1 MRNLDAIINQLSAEQ
16 MRCEHLLLE
25 DMEGVKKACTLFFDK
40 QAREA
45 DAFMALLH
53 QTLDDIANRVKNG
66 YERKREPDDDKPFP
80 AIVTGRK
87 LTDDERAALM
97 GVLDDATQDTA

>member
-16 MRCEHLLLE
+16 QRCEHLLLE

-66 YERKREPDDDKPFP
+66 YERKREPDDKPFP

-87 LTDDERAALM
+87 LTDEERASLM
-97 GVLDDATQDTA
+97 GALDDATQSEA

>member
-45 DAFMALLH
+45 DAFLALLH

-66 YERKREPDDDKPFP
+66 YERKREPDDDAPMP

-87 LTDDERAALM
+87 LTDEERQAILE
-97 GVLDDATQDTA
+97 GVKDATQNEA

>member
-25 DMEGVKKACTLFFDK
+25 DMEGIKKACTLFFDK

-45 DAFMALLH
+45 DGFLALLH
-53 QTLDDIANRVKNG
+53 QSLDDIANRVKNG
-66 YERKREPDDDKPFP
+66 YEKKREPDDNAPLP

-87 LTDDERAALM
+87 LTDEERAALM
-97 GVLDDATQDTA
+97 EAVDDAAQGEA

>member
-25 DMEGVKKACTLFFDK
+25 DMEGIKKACTLFFDK

-53 QTLDDIANRVKNG
+53 TTLDDIASKVKNG
-66 YERKREPDDDKPFP
+66 YERKREPDDDRPFP

-87 LTDDERAALM
+87 LTDEERQAILDGVADAA
-97 GVLDDATQDTA
+97 QN